1 MDLETL
7 KLHLK
12 VSHSM
17 EDSLIEMYQAIA
29 EEDIKQSVFPDTPT
43 RNEEFFKDNKI
54 FEYAVFLRTASMYE
68 NRFEYSDVQL
78 VEVPKGVTNCIQKL
92 RGAYPYES

>member
-78 VEVPKGVTNCIQKL
+78 VEVPRGVTNCIQKL